1 MEINVKQ
8 AKADLKVRQ
17 EAVVKELNEVIAG
30 QQALAQRRAE
40 LTEEALRLNGEAR
53 YLNDLSDNGS
63 KGK

>member
-1 MEINVKQ
+1 MEIDVKQ

-17 EAVVKELNEVIAG
+17 EAIVKELNQIIAD

-53 YLNDLSDNGS
+53 FLNGLSDNGS